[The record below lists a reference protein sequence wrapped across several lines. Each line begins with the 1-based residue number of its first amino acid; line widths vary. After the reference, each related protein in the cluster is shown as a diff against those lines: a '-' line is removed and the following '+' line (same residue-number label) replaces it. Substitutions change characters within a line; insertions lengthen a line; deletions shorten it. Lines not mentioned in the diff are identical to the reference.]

1 MASMHS
7 LEQSQRIAASPER
20 VFPFF
25 SDPANLARI
34 TPPWLNFRI
43 AGEPPDR
50 IAEGV
55 RIEYRIRWM
64 HLSFRWVTRITRWNP
79 PSGFQDVQEKGPYR
93 TWTHTHAFRPVEGGV
108 EMSDRVDYALPFGPI
123 GRIAHALVVRRQLR
137 KIFDFRAKA
146 IEEIFGKKD
155 PQLAAV

>member
-1 MASMHS
+1 MHS
-7 LEQSQRIAASPER
+7 LEQTQRIAAPPER

-25 SDPANLARI
+25 SDPANLARL

-43 AGEPPDR
+43 AGEPLDR

-64 HLSFRWVTRITRWNP
+64 RLRLRWVTRITRWNP

-93 TWTHTHAFRPVEGGV
+93 TWVHTHAFRAVEGGV
-108 EMSDRVDYALPFGPI
+108 AMSDRVDYELPFGPL

-137 KIFDFRAKA
+137 RIFDFRRKA
-146 IEEIFGKKD
+146 IEEIFGKGA
-155 PQLAAV
+155 PLAAAG